1 MLKRIRTWLNARR
14 PTFDAASLSDLV
26 EHPRFG
32 RTPRPTGARVSEAEL
47 RTSFWRLQNE
57 MFFPETAIRA
67 DLTRQHPHDL
77 DFPMPWYVDILK
89 TCRDCGRRFIFFAE
103 EQRYWY
109 EQLRFKLDADCVRC
123 PACRKDDQVR
133 RAAFDR
139 YTRSIGAAA
148 LGAADLSQ
156 LVVDVMLLWHEGM
169 ITDAQKVHRVK
180 NMARQ
185 RLPDAE
191 ETAAI
196 IALCTTI

>member
-1 MLKRIRTWLNARR
+1 MFERIQSWLAART
-14 PTFDAASLSDLV
+14 PKFDPASMNDLV

-32 RTPRPTGARVSEAEL
+32 RMPRPTGAHVSESEL
-47 RTSFWRLQNE
+47 RASFWRLQRE
-57 MFFPETAIRA
+57 IFFPETAIAA
-67 DLTRQHPHDL
+67 DIARQHRQ

-109 EQLRFKLDADCVRC
+109 EQLHFKLDADCVRC
-123 PACRKDDQVR
+123 PVCRKDDQLR

-139 YTRSIGAAA
+139 YTRFV
-148 LGAADLSQ
+148 GAADLSVADLRQ
-156 LVVDVMLLWHEGM
+156 LVVDVVLLWHEGM

-196 IALCTTI
+196 VALCTTI